1 MAATAVERHVNF
13 VAFLPDAA
21 AIGIGVPQLTFR
33 RRLLMKATALKTMS
47 GCGLALAFSAA
58 LFAAPASA
66 SSVSNAVYRGD
77 SSGSFPS
84 SSQEVRRVIIVTP
97 PYANDPY
104 YYGAAYYGPPAVA
117 YGYAPPPAAYEYAP
131 PPGAYYGPGPGV
143 ALAGPGPSCRG
154 RLLASPISRNFGWPG

>member
-21 AIGIGVPQLTFR
+21 PIGIGVPQLTFR

-84 SSQEVRRVIIVTP
+84 SSQEVCRVIIVTP

-117 YGYAPPPAAYEYAP
+117 YGYAPPPVAYE
-131 PPGAYYGPGPGV
+131 
-143 ALAGPGPSCRG
+143 
-154 RLLASPISRNFGWPG
+154 